1 MRPLTPAAR
10 CRTGTTRLGNPWY
23 DDVLQVS
30 TVGQVSGKLECF
42 ADGGPTMD
50 RFVDD
55 TGPEWSRRYCAMSTE
70 RLVLTGPAEEL
81 RIAFVERFGREPEGI
96 WAAPGRVNLIGEHT
110 DYNDGFVLPLAIDY
124 RVTVAAA
131 RRADDRLRLR
141 SFEKGQRELTLSDIG
156 PGLVEGWAGYVAGVM
171 WSLAREGV
179 EVGGLDL
186 ALTSDVPVGSGLSS
200 SAAVECA
207 TVLATRDLYGGPGDP
222 GRLALIAHRAE
233 NEIVGVPS
241 GIMDQMASM
250 ACIAG
255 HVLLLDTRSL
265 VAEQI
270 PFDLD
275 AAGLTLL
282 VIDTGVSHALAD
294 GAYAERRR
302 ACEAAA
308 RLLELPALR
317 DATVADVA
325 AAADLLGE
333 VRHRRARHVVTENA
347 RVLEVVDRLRAGRL
361 GAIGPLLTAS
371 HVSLRDDYEV
381 SAPELDTAVEAALR
395 AGALGARMTGA
406 GFGGCA
412 LALAPAA
419 GVGAVTR
426 IVTAAFADRGFRAP
440 TVFAV
445 QPAHGARRL
454 A

>member
-1 MRPLTPAAR
+1 M
-10 CRTGTTRLGNPWY
+10 
-23 DDVLQVS
+23 V
-30 TVGQVSGKLECF
+30 
-42 ADGGPTMD
+42 

-55 TGPEWSRRYCAMSTE
+55 TGSKWSRRYRAMSTE
-70 RLVLTGPAEEL
+70 RLARTDPAEGV
-81 RIAFVERFGREPEGI
+81 RIAFAERFGREPEGI
-96 WAAPGRVNLIGEHT
+96 WGAPGRANLIGEHT
-110 DYNDGFVLPLAIDY
+110 DYNDGFVLPLAIDH

-131 RRADDRLRLR
+131 RRAGDRLRLL
-141 SFEKGQRELTLSDIG
+141 SLEKGERELILSDIG
-156 PGLVEGWAGYVAGVM
+156 PGRVEGWAGYVAGAV

-222 GRLALIAHRAE
+222 GRLALIGQRAE

-241 GIMDQMASM
+241 GVMDQMASM
-250 ACIAG
+250 ACLAG

-265 VAEQI
+265 VAEQV

-294 GAYAERRR
+294 GAYAERRQ
-302 ACEAAA
+302 ACEEAA
-308 RLLELPALR
+308 RILELPALR
-317 DATVADVA
+317 DATEADVA

-361 GAIGPLLTAS
+361 DAIGPLLTAS

-381 SAPELDTAVEAALR
+381 SAPGLDTAVEAALR

-412 LALAPAA
+412 LALAPAVE
-419 GVGAVTR
+419 VGAVTR
-426 IVTAAFADRGFRAP
+426 IVTAAFAGFRAP

-445 QPAHGARRL
+445 HPADGARRL

>member
-1 MRPLTPAAR
+1 M
-10 CRTGTTRLGNPWY
+10 
-23 DDVLQVS
+23 S
-30 TVGQVSGKLECF
+30 SVGQVPGKLERF
-42 ADGGPTMD
+42 ADGGSTMVW
-50 RFVDD
+50 FVGDP
-55 TGPEWSRRYCAMSTE
+55 GPEWSRRYRAMSTE
-70 RLVLTGPAEEL
+70 RLSLTYPAEEV
-81 RIAFVERFGREPEGI
+81 RTAFTERFGRQPEGI

-110 DYNDGFVLPLAIDY
+110 DYNDGFVLPLAIDH

-131 RRADDRLRLR
+131 RRADDRLRLL
-141 SFEKGQRELTLSDIG
+141 SLEKGERELTLSDVG
-156 PGLVEGWAGYVAGVM
+156 PGLVEGWAGYVAGAV

-207 TVLATRDLYGGPGDP
+207 TVLATRDLYGGPSDP
-222 GRLALIAHRAE
+222 GRLALIAQRAE

-265 VAEQI
+265 AVEQV

-282 VIDTGVSHALAD
+282 VIDTSVSHALAD

-302 ACEAAA
+302 ACEEAA
-308 RLLELPALR
+308 RLLGLPALR
-317 DATVADVA
+317 DATEADVA
-325 AAADLLGE
+325 AAADLLGD
-333 VRHRRARHVVTENA
+333 VGHRRARHVVTENA
-347 RVLEVVDRLRAGRL
+347 RVLAVVNRLRAGRL
-361 GAIGPLLTAS
+361 EAIGPLLTAS
-371 HVSLRDDYEV
+371 HMSLRDDYEV

-412 LALAPAA
+412 LALAPAVE
-419 GVGAVTR
+419 VGAVTR
-426 IVTAAFADRGFRAP
+426 IVTAAFAGRGFRAP

-445 QPAHGARRL
+445 HPADGARRL